1 MKRFLKGMGVTA
13 SSLALMCTN
22 VFADNSAQ
30 VLNLLKDGKYI
41 AKAAEFEY
49 NLNDGIGNGI
59 PKFIVKDMNNDGNLE
74 IYIMADNYIRCHAKA
89 RNYLISFIN
98 GKPQC
103 TSYYGDE
110 FYGFNP
116 ETGIFVNSHSGM
128 GVEDIQVYRL
138 NKNGTVSCIHNIAA
152 QYANPPYT
160 EEDEKHISDEP
171 DEDGCFW
178 VYYIQVD
185 GGKKQYFANKAE
197 FEKNKREMLGYYE
210 LQGVGPYDM
219 IPSNYG
225 PAVNS
230 AKKK

>member
-1 MKRFLKGMGVTA
+1 MKRFLKFMGVTA

-41 AKAAEFEY
+41 AKAAEFEKNY
-49 NLNDGIGNGI
+49 DDEV
-59 PKFIVKDMNNDGNLE
+59 PKFFVKDMNNDGNLE
-74 IYIMADNYIRCHAKA
+74 IYIMTGNTRAHCYSH
-89 RNYLISFIN
+89 NYLISFIN

-103 TSYYGDE
+103 TSYSGGM

-116 ETGIFVNSHSGM
+116 ETGIFVNSYSG
-128 GVEDIQVYRL
+128 GGIEDIQVYRL
-138 NKNGTVSCIHNIAA
+138 NKNGTVSCIHNIKTSFD
-152 QYANPPYT
+152 NGPET

-171 DEDGCFW
+171 NEYGRSL

-185 GGKKQYFANKAE
+185 GGKKQYCANKAE